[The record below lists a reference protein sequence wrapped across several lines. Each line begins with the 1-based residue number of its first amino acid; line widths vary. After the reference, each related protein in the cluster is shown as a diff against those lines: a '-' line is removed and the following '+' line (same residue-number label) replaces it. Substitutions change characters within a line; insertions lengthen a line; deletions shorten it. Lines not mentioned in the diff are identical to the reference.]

1 MKNSPKILSFA
12 DAMLEKGSNEIE
24 EVFLKVR
31 HHVPSDELMINVDET
46 LVADMMLHCWLLG
59 AKSCLSGSM
68 EYFELVA
75 IIKSLYP

>member
-1 MKNSPKILSFA
+1 MKNPSKILSFA

-68 EYFELVA
+68 EYFELAA
-75 IIKSLYP
+75 IIKALYP